1 MTIEIVDYDPAW
13 PREFETIAAR
23 IRDACGEFIETVEH
37 IGSTAVPGLA
47 AKDVIDVQFE
57 VRDFQEGLAVRL
69 AALGYRRLEA
79 IVADHVPPQAEGSAN
94 SSITAS
100 DWAKWFF
107 RGPKNERSI
116 NLHVRIAGRANA
128 RYAVLFR
135 DYLRRHPVAAT
146 AYAQVKR
153 ELARLHADDIEAY
166 YDVKD
171 PVCDLIWI
179 AAQGWEPQVRGI
191 EDCAHGASNTGP

>member
-1 MTIEIVDYDPAW
+1 MTIEIVDYNPAW
-13 PREFETIAAR
+13 PSEFEAIAAR
-23 IRDACGEFIETVEH
+23 LRDACGEFIETVDH

-47 AKDVIDVQFE
+47 AKDVLDVQLVARGFH
-57 VRDFQEGLAVRL
+57 EGLAARL
-69 AALGYRRLEA
+69 DALGYRRLEA
-79 IVADHVPPQAEGSAN
+79 IAADHVPPQAEGSAN
-94 SSITAS
+94 LSITAS

-107 RGPKNERSI
+107 RGPQNERPI

-128 RYAVLFR
+128 CYAVLFR
-135 DYLRRHPVAAT
+135 DYLRAHPVAAT

-153 ELARLHADDIEAY
+153 ELARLHADDIDAY

-179 AAQGWEPQVRGI
+179 AAQASEPQLRRN
-191 EDCAHGASNTGP
+191 ESDAHGTSNSAP